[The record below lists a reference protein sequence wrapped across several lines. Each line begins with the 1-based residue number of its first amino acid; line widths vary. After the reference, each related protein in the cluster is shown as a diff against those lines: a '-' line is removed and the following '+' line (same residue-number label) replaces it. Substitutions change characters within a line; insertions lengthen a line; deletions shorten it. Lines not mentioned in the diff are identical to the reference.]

1 MAVRLRINTLTPN
14 TYRFADRSADYGG
27 YLWLGRI
34 QNAPQLEELASP
46 PGTEFQVKRINV
58 SLGNSDGIIPVT
70 ENLWGGVATLEI
82 DNGTTTRTWSGIVK
96 AYDHDGAGNLAIGV
110 TEDPQHELSRMIP
123 DEVVRLSTWS
133 EAGADAVNT
142 PVPTVLGGSAADPVR
157 VPGILVDRTAFTFLL
172 CVGEIRQV
180 VKVFKDRVEVTEG
193 FTAYVGAADQE
204 TFPGFAIVT
213 FAADPRDDSGR
224 WPEIHADVVGLK
236 LGDHTEEECR
246 NPARCLKYLLETAAS
261 GVGGWGLGVNAL
273 KIDGDSFDQAILDC
287 QEIGFKL
294 DGALSAQM
302 TARQWISQMTLAMRG
317 SLDFRGGKYTLT
329 VDKARGVGSGAPEQV
344 GSVLTAADAVEH
356 DLFGASVAL
365 SEAGDVLVVG
375 ADGRDG
381 VTENEGCVYTY
392 DRSGTSWVQRGSA
405 LKAGDAAFGDTFGAS
420 VALSADGAVLAVG
433 APGRNGTKGG
443 VYLFDLT
450 DGAWV
455 QRGSVLEA
463 GDAVAE
469 LFFGASVAFADDAS
483 ILAVGAYGRS
493 DPATYQGGV
502 YLFDLAGG
510 AWVQRGDV
518 LLAADAA
525 EGDCFGIACSLS
537 ADGSILAVG
546 AYARDAAFDYQ
557 GGVYLFDWSGSAWV
571 QRGNVLLASDGAE
584 EDFFGRAVSLSADGE
599 ILAVGAYARD
609 DSATDQGGVYLF
621 DWSGS
626 AWAQRGDAAVAP
638 DGAEAGY
645 FGISCSLKGS
655 GRGLVVGSDGMA
667 GASAKEGG
675 VYTFEM
681 TATAAAT
688 FNLRNMALQR
698 FGRGQSTQRI
708 NRVIAEYRHDPVA
721 GKWLGWQ
728 QRDDTTSQSAIGVQE
743 RRFTLPLVRDHG
755 TAGLV
760 TDYHLGYEVYGEQ
773 QIMFNTAADCSRLA
787 VDSLIIIDRPDLG
800 LLEALFRVTALRP
813 GDFVSTIEA
822 RSFSDAMF
830 DPTTVTDPNDPEID
844 PRIPGTTMENALPVP
859 TLEGS
864 SKPAISE
871 DTYILADGTIL
882 TDISVSFT
890 LPADYKYV
898 DHVNIYYRLN
908 GTGSWLKAGE
918 TSTEAHVIKA
928 LRAVK
933 GQTIQIDARIVNWFG
948 VEGAAGLSDS
958 LALVGKSDLPSD
970 VTGFQATQDG
980 GMIDLIWNHISDLDR
995 RGYEI
1000 REGGVAWNEGVPVC
1014 VGVAE
1019 NSWSVPIQEERRY
1032 VFRVKA
1038 TDNSGGESATAAE
1051 TTITPIILLPKNV
1064 IITYDELD
1072 LRDGT
1077 HTFTAWASSGYTMAH
1092 MAGKASDPGFIGEK
1106 WSDFP
1111 VEVLC
1116 IKELEPGV
1124 YYPAGDYV
1132 SAVRDLGKPVTV
1144 KIIPRIIVDATAGT
1158 AFQLKFR
1165 SSLDNVTWT
1174 NWFDAVA
1181 QTVTARY
1188 LQCRVY
1194 LTTSD
1199 SSKTPKVRAWLW
1211 VVDVPD
1217 VDRVGADATVCV
1229 GGTEISFGYVYYVPP
1244 AVMAMAAGGSRRA
1257 EITAKTTTG
1266 FTVIVV
1272 DPDGA
1277 DVGGTVDWHARGY

>member
-1 MAVRLRINTLTPN
+1 MGTP
-14 TYRFADRSADYGG
+14 
-27 YLWLGRI
+27 L
-34 QNAPQLEELASP
+34 
-46 PGTEFQVKRINV
+46 
-58 SLGNSDGIIPVT
+58 
-70 ENLWGGVATLEI
+70 
-82 DNGTTTRTWSGIVK
+82 
-96 AYDHDGAGNLAIGV
+96 
-110 TEDPQHELSRMIP
+110 
-123 DEVVRLSTWS
+123 
-133 EAGADAVNT
+133 
-142 PVPTVLGGSAADPVR
+142 
-157 VPGILVDRTAFTFLL
+157 
-172 CVGEIRQV
+172 
-180 VKVFKDRVEVTEG
+180 
-193 FTAYVGAADQE
+193 
-204 TFPGFAIVT
+204 
-213 FAADPRDDSGR
+213 
-224 WPEIHADVVGLK
+224 
-236 LGDHTEEECR
+236 
-246 NPARCLKYLLETAAS
+246 
-261 GVGGWGLGVNAL
+261 
-273 KIDGDSFDQAILDC
+273 
-287 QEIGFKL
+287 
-294 DGALSAQM
+294 
-302 TARQWISQMTLAMRG
+302 
-317 SLDFRGGKYTLT
+317 
-329 VDKARGVGSGAPEQV
+329 
-344 GSVLTAADAVEH
+344 
-356 DLFGASVAL
+356 
-365 SEAGDVLVVG
+365 
-375 ADGRDG
+375 
-381 VTENEGCVYTY
+381 
-392 DRSGTSWVQRGSA
+392 
-405 LKAGDAAFGDTFGAS
+405 
-420 VALSADGAVLAVG
+420 
-433 APGRNGTKGG
+433 
-443 VYLFDLT
+443 
-450 DGAWV
+450 
-455 QRGSVLEA
+455 
-463 GDAVAE
+463 
-469 LFFGASVAFADDAS
+469 
-483 ILAVGAYGRS
+483 
-493 DPATYQGGV
+493 
-502 YLFDLAGG
+502 
-510 AWVQRGDV
+510 
-518 LLAADAA
+518 
-525 EGDCFGIACSLS
+525 
-537 ADGSILAVG
+537 
-546 AYARDAAFDYQ
+546 
-557 GGVYLFDWSGSAWV
+557 
-571 QRGNVLLASDGAE
+571 
-584 EDFFGRAVSLSADGE
+584 
-599 ILAVGAYARD
+599 
-609 DSATDQGGVYLF
+609 
-621 DWSGS
+621 
-626 AWAQRGDAAVAP
+626 
-638 DGAEAGY
+638 
-645 FGISCSLKGS
+645 
-655 GRGLVVGSDGMA
+655 
-667 GASAKEGG
+667 
-675 VYTFEM
+675 
-681 TATAAAT
+681 

-708 NRVIAEYRHDPVA
+708 NRVIVEYRHDPVA

-728 QRDDTTSQSAIGVQE
+728 QRDDTTSQGAIGVQE
-743 RRFTLPLVRDHG
+743 RRFTLPLVRDHI
-755 TAGLV
+755 TAGLIA
-760 TDYHLGYEVYGEQ
+760 DYHLGYEIYGEQ
-773 QIMFNTAADCSRLA
+773 QILFDTPEDCSEIEA
-787 VDSLIIIDRPDLG
+787 DSIIIIDRPDLG
-800 LLEALFRVTALRP
+800 LSEALFRVTAIRA
-813 GDFVSTIEA
+813 GAFVSSIEA
-822 RSFSDAMF
+822 RSFDNAIFDSTTAT
-830 DPTTVTDPNDPEID
+830 DPTDPEID

-958 LALVGKSDLPSD
+958 LELVGKSDLPSDVTGLQAVQSGLGIMLSWNQVEDVDAAGYEVREGASFALGTTIARRVTDTYLTVPVGESRSHSFWVVAWDRSGQMSAVPALATIEIKAPLPVPTLEGSSKPVISEDTYILSDGTILTDIQVSFALPADYDFVDHVNIYYRLNGAGSWLKAGETSTEAHVIKALRAVKGQTIQIDARIVNWSDVEGEAGLSDSLALVGKSALPSD

-1000 REGGVAWNEGVPVC
+1000 REGGVAWNEGVPVG

-1257 EITAKTTTG
+1257 EITAKTATG